1 MPRIDLDRPAR
12 VDGAAA
18 PAQSLWLLLAL
29 WRRAQGPG
37 PTLDVATLD
46 RHLPP
51 ARHARMRISRAFAD
65 FARWGVRV
73 GWGVD
78 RSVPFALLP
87 LAERSRGPFWLA
99 AGEARRLRVFID
111 GKTAAPADVDRW
123 LRWSDD
129 APSPSGVA
137 SPGRGLA
144 YWNAWVE
151 ACDASHAR
159 QWIVDGRHGALAAL
173 RRAEAQAATP
183 SASAFVHLQQ
193 AMTWRRAGNADA
205 ARRVLDA
212 IPARVLS
219 NPAHGDAW
227 LGAMAAIVRAW
238 GAYTDR
244 DLAGA
249 RRLLH
254 RAYREPAWQ
263 PVFEHHPRVRAEH
276 ANLLAL
282 LERADALDES
292 RDGATR
298 TGSARAALAHYREA
312 FTVASEAELGEAAA
326 SAASNLGWSLW
337 LFRRTGLVLDDAE
350 SPWPWLALGARQV
363 ESSAVPGGQWGTL
376 YVLRMVRD
384 GGPAEAL
391 ASRAALRAWPVLAP
405 SELASACAPVA
416 SPWSGHSWLPRVRS
430 EVAAIDAGR
439 VQVDPRLRANLLL
452 ELAWYEAREGDLRQ
466 AAAAA
471 ARLRHRLRELAPR
484 DRPFFRQALK
494 RLPPL
499 GSATAAA
506 G

>member
-29 WRRAQGPG
+29 WRRAQGPS
-37 PTLDVATLD
+37 PALEVATLD

-51 ARHARMRISRAFAD
+51 ARHPRMRISRAFAD
-65 FARWGVRV
+65 FERWGVAV
-73 GWGVD
+73 GWGAD
-78 RSVPFALLP
+78 RSVPVALLP
-87 LAERSRGPFWLA
+87 LPERSRGPFWLA
-99 AGEARRLRVFID
+99 AGESRRMRVFIA
-111 GKTAAPADVDRW
+111 GKPATASAVDRW
-123 LRWSDD
+123 LRWSDEVPLAAGVTD
-129 APSPSGVA
+129 AKRS
-137 SPGRGLA
+137 LA
-144 YWNAWVE
+144 YWQAWGE

-173 RRAEAQAATP
+173 RRAEAQATTP

-212 IPARVLS
+212 IPSRALS
-219 NPAHGDAW
+219 NPAPGDAW
-227 LGAMAAIVRAW
+227 LGPMAAIVRAW
-238 GAYTDR
+238 ASYADR
-244 DLAGA
+244 DLTGA
-249 RRLLH
+249 RRLLQ

-276 ANLLAL
+276 ANLRAL
-282 LERADALDES
+282 LERANALDEGG
-292 RDGATR
+292 DLATR
-298 TGSARAALAHYREA
+298 TAAARAALAHYREA

-337 LFRRTGLVLDDAE
+337 LFRRTGLGLDGEE
-350 SPWPWLALGARQV
+350 SPWPWLALGARQA
-363 ESSAVPGGQWGTL
+363 EASAVPGGQWGTL
-376 YVLRMVRD
+376 FVLRMVRD
-384 GGPAEAL
+384 GGPAQAPT
-391 ASRAALRAWPVLAP
+391 SRAALRAWPVRAP
-405 SELASACAPVA
+405 SELASACAPVP
-416 SPWSGHSWLPRVRS
+416 SPWSGQSWLPRVRS

-439 VQVDPRLRANLLL
+439 VQVDPLLRANLLL
-452 ELAWYEAREGDLRQ
+452 ELAWYEAREGDARQ

-499 GSATAAA
+499 ASATAGA